1 MPLQVHGRAGVVPA
15 HVVGFNQVVRAHS
28 AAVADGEGPV
38 GDGGDERTPD
48 AIGGEREGGQ

>member
-28 AAVADGEGPV
+28 AAVADGDGPV